1 MAYTV
6 NQATTGV
13 QGAADQLIY
22 VVQDT
27 TNTGQPKFRYV
38 CRVQLDTATIIKLK
52 QLPNNSSCAVF
63 DVQRVLQAYVY
74 QDTSVYDLGL
84 LGVDGTFDTTKIFG
98 RNGAALRT
106 FTMRFGY
113 EYAPSA
119 TTQPQESL
127 LPATDTD
134 VTVVN
139 GSFLTPSGS
148 YPLSSAA
155 ANDYKMT
162 SNSKFFL
169 SDAAVTMQ
177 DTGNVDDVVLYPV
190 AYDRQ
195 PSKAT
200 LAFLNGNDVGASQTV
215 LFKVQYFQGPNGGY
229 SAVLQNT
236 ASAGGAAPAAGLS
249 DAESLLYLGI
259 GPFNLESQSIDASL
273 KPSANGDWTHYD
285 VVAMSSAVP
294 GNEKSATYRFVR
306 QECSKHYTAE
316 NAYTIHWWNS
326 KGGVDSLPLMA
337 RSTESQTIEKEAIR
351 TSGGNSLTADGFA
364 VPYEKTS
371 AQGGKRAGRVRTT
384 TTLQMN
390 TVGGNPSVYTPFIK
404 SLVNSSKAFISGPG
418 MYGLNSGQPGSGLVQ
433 CYVTEAQKEYLT
445 SVNDQSVSY
454 ALTVEISRRRPNV

>member
-6 NQATTGV
+6 NQSTTSV

-22 VVQDT
+22 VVEDT
-27 TNTGQPKFRYV
+27 TNTGQPKYRYV
-38 CRVQLDTATIIKLK
+38 CQVQLDTTTIIHLK
-52 QLPNNSSCAVF
+52 QLPNNSACAVF
-63 DVQRVLQAYVY
+63 DIQRVLQAYVY

-84 LGVDGTFDTTKIFG
+84 LGVDGVLDTTKIFA

-113 EYAPSA
+113 EFAADANS
-119 TTQPQESL
+119 QPQEVL
-127 LPATDTD
+127 LPDTDTD
-134 VTVVN
+134 VKVVN

-148 YPLSSAA
+148 YPLSSTA

-169 SDAAVTMQ
+169 SDAV
-177 DTGNVDDVVLYPV
+177 GNQADSAKGDVVLYPV
-190 AYDRQ
+190 VYDVK

-200 LAFLNGNDVGASQTV
+200 LAFLNGDDVGVSGTNIF
-215 LFKVQYFQGPNGGY
+215 LVQYFTGSLAGY
-229 SAVLQNT
+229 SSILQNT
-236 ASAGGAAPAAGLS
+236 SAAGGAAPAAGLS

-259 GPFNLESQSIDASL
+259 GPFNLESQSIDTSL
-273 KPSANGDWTHYD
+273 RPSANGSWTHYD

-294 GNEKSATYRFVR
+294 GNEKSRTYRFVR
-306 QECSKHYTAE
+306 QECSKYYTAE

-351 TSGGNSLTADGFA
+351 TSGGNSLTANGFT

-371 AQGGKRAGRVRTT
+371 AQGGKRAGRVRTR

-390 TVGGNPSVYTPFIK
+390 TIGGNPSVYTPFIK
-404 SLVNSSKAFISGPG
+404 SLVNSSKVFISGPG
-418 MYGLNSGQPGSGLVQ
+418 MYGLNSSQPGSGLVQ